1 MQLSKAA
8 AIAAKAAWEGPTTVD
23 GDFLWYGVNPGSDIS
38 SLGVAPGQNITA
50 TPDEWLSLFVL
61 KNQSFD
67 VTRLSHE
74 EYDSLFRLAV
84 KEYTD
89 VMAANDP
96 DLTAFKK
103 AGGKLL
109 TYHGMVS
116 H

>member
-1 MQLSKAA
+1 M
-8 AIAAKAAWEGPTTVD
+8 
-23 GDFLWYGVNPGSDIS
+23 NPGSDITG
-38 SLGVAPGQNITA
+38 LGVAPGQNLT
-50 TPDEWLSLFVL
+50 TSPDEWLSLFLV

-67 VTRLSHE
+67 ATQLSHE
-74 EYDSLFRLAV
+74 EYGTLFHFSV

-109 TYHGMVS
+109 TYHGMVCP
-116 H
+116 